1 LTKVKTAT
9 NPISKH
15 SSSGTGKLW
24 TRQEMQQSVGKKH
37 PTLCWQ
43 PTRIY
48 YLNVAIYWKNAKNRS
63 NSSKKWR
70 IHKFVA
76 RNVVNFMGNFPKIL
90 WTMLLGP
97 KVFGNM
103 MKICHRKNHCSRVK
117 KM

>member
-15 SSSGTGKLW
+15 CSSGTGKVW
-24 TRQEMQQSVGKKH
+24 RQEMQQSVGKKH
-37 PTLCWQ
+37 PTLCWR

-48 YLNVAIYWKNAKNRS
+48 YINLAIYWKNAKNRS
-63 NSSKKWR
+63 NSFKKRR

-76 RNVVNFMGNFPKIL
+76 RNMVNFMGHFPKIL
-90 WTMLLGP
+90 CTMLLGP

-103 MKICHRKNHCSRVK
+103 TKICHKKNHCSRVK